1 MTSQAEHVRKSRWPA
16 ILHSLGRA
24 MPGLALVLTGS
35 VMLFLAYGQPAWLGG
50 NVGPGLFAQLLS
62 KGVIA
67 LGAIWA
73 ALCTLNAPPPRRAP
87 CAEPTPCAAPID
99 ATAQRWSG
107 PALLGAVLLFALTM
121 PSFGLVISAGLA
133 ATLAAIG
140 AGERNPV
147 ALVITVGALVIMTIA
162 IGLTL
167 LPPTAPLW
175 PRL

>member
-1 MTSQAEHVRKSRWPA
+1 MTSQAQHVRKSRWPT
-16 ILHSLGRA
+16 ILHSLRRA
-24 MPGLALVLTGS
+24 TPGLALVVTGS

-73 ALCTLNAPPPRRAP
+73 ALCALNAPPPRLAP
-87 CAEPTPCAAPID
+87 CAEPTPCVGPID

-107 PALLGAVLLFALTM
+107 PALLGAVLLFAISL
-121 PSFGLVISAGLA
+121 PALGLVISAGLA

-147 ALVITVGALVIMTIA
+147 ALVITVGALVVMTMA

>member
-1 MTSQAEHVRKSRWPA
+1 MTSQAEHARR
-16 ILHSLGRA
+16 ILRSGPLLRLGRA
-24 MPGLALVLTGS
+24 VPGLALVVTGS
-35 VMLFLAYGQPAWLGG
+35 AMLILAHGQPAWLGG

-73 ALCTLNAPPPRRAP
+73 VFCALNAPPPQPAP
-87 CAEPTPCAAPID
+87 CAEPAD
-99 ATAQRWSG
+99 VTAQRWSG
-107 PALLGAVLLFALTM
+107 PALLGAVLLFALSL
-121 PSFGLVISAGLA
+121 PAFGLVISAGLA

-147 ALVITVGALVIMTIA
+147 ALAVTVGALVAMTMM
-162 IGLTL
+162 IGLAL

-175 PRL
+175 PRW

>member
-24 MPGLALVLTGS
+24 TSGLALVVIGS
-35 VMLFLAYGQPAWLGG
+35 VMLILAHGQPAWLGG

-73 ALCTLNAPPPRRAP
+73 ALCALNAPPPRLAP
-87 CAEPTPCAAPID
+87 CAEPAPCAAPAD

-121 PSFGLVISAGLA
+121 PSLGLVISAGLA

-140 AGERNPV
+140 AGERNPA
-147 ALVITVGALVIMTIA
+147 ALVTTVGALVIMTIA

>member
-1 MTSQAEHVRKSRWPA
+1 MTSQAEHVPKIRRPA
-16 ILHSLGRA
+16 PLLGLGRA
-24 MPGLALVLTGS
+24 VPGLALVVIGS
-35 VMLFLAYGQPAWLGG
+35 VMLILAYGQPAWLGG

-73 ALCTLNAPPPRRAP
+73 ALCALNAPPPRPAP
-87 CAEPTPCAAPID
+87 CAEPAD

-121 PSFGLVISAGLA
+121 PALGLVISAGFA

-147 ALVITVGALVIMTIA
+147 ALAVTVAALVAMTMA

>member
-1 MTSQAEHVRKSRWPA
+1 MTSQAEHVPKIRRPA
-16 ILHSLGRA
+16 PLLGLGRA
-24 MPGLALVLTGS
+24 VPGLALVVIGS
-35 VMLFLAYGQPAWLGG
+35 VMLILAYGQPAWLGG

-73 ALCTLNAPPPRRAP
+73 ASCALNAPPPRRAP
-87 CAEPTPCAAPID
+87 CVEPAD

-121 PSFGLVISAGLA
+121 PALGLVISAGFV

-147 ALVITVGALVIMTIA
+147 ALAVTVGALVIMTMA